1 VNNYLTV
8 DISAFYVDISKDR
21 LYTLGPRSRGR
32 RSAQTTL
39 HAIAEGV
46 TRLLAP
52 ILPMTCDELW
62 RHLPGTDAESVHLAD
77 FPTDPGSLVDRDV
90 IARWDRLLGLR
101 DAVNGELEKLR
112 QDKVV
117 GTSLEAAV
125 TLTADGGLGDLL
137 EAYRDDLATLFITS
151 AVSLRTGAPA
161 GDGEDGAV
169 HRDADGCARI
179 EVGRA
184 DAAKCPRC
192 WRWVMPRDAAP
203 DPSEAAVCDRCT
215 NALAD
220 MAATVA

>member
-1 VNNYLTV
+1 
-8 DISAFYVDISKDR
+8 
-21 LYTLGPRSRGR
+21 
-32 RSAQTTL
+32 
-39 HAIAEGV
+39 
-46 TRLLAP
+46 
-52 ILPMTCDELW
+52 
-62 RHLPGTDAESVHLAD
+62 VHLAD
-77 FPTDPGSLVDRDV
+77 FPAEAESLVDGNLV
-90 IARWDRLLGLR
+90 ARWTRLLDLR

-125 TLTADGGLGDLL
+125 TLTAEGGMADLL

-151 AVSLRTGAPA
+151 AVALRTGAPA

-169 HRDADGCARI
+169 HRGADGAVHRDADGSARI
-179 EVGRA
+179 DVGRA
-184 DAAKCPRC
+184 DGAKCPRC